1 MTENLPL
8 NASLDNSKFVSRL
21 IPFPKKLFSLTPK
34 PNDPPEVP
42 APAVA
47 KISPVGFSSKE
58 ILIVL
63 VLLSSLITI
72 FDSTFLKKL
81 RLLILFIDFVT
92 KISLKGSPS
101 SSNNWLRITFSLVI
115 VFPSIFILSTK
126 IFSLSS
132 IVNFKLIKLS
142 STFSITL
149 AFINLYCSRVVIV
162 SISSRILSIWL
173 IE

>member
-21 IPFPKKLFSLTPK
+21 IPFPKKLFSLIPR

-101 SSNNWLRITFSLVI
+101 SSNN
-115 VFPSIFILSTK
+115 
-126 IFSLSS
+126 
-132 IVNFKLIKLS
+132 
-142 STFSITL
+142 
-149 AFINLYCSRVVIV
+149 
-162 SISSRILSIWL
+162 
-173 IE
+173 